1 MDSWIEKT
9 VGKMHIN
16 KITQV
21 ELSQKIGWT
30 REYVSMILNGIKSPA
45 GAEERINK
53 AIDAIISERKS

>member
-1 MDSWIEKT
+1 
-9 VGKMHIN
+9 MHIN

-45 GAEERINK
+45 NAEERINK
-53 AIDAIISERKS
+53 AIDDIIAERKS